1 MAYELIWG
9 YCHCFG
15 KTTYRE
21 GLVDTEP
28 EARQWVANRRRDA
41 GRPWVPPT
49 DPVRTCPVAA
59 CPGHRQR
66 AWFDYRAAPAAGT
79 GPACP

>member
-1 MAYELIWG
+1 MPFELIWG

-21 GLVDTEP
+21 GLVGSEA
-28 EARQWVANRRRDA
+28 EARQWVATRRRDF
-41 GRPWVPPT
+41 GRPRVPQA

-59 CPGHRQR
+59 CPGHRQQP
-66 AWFDYRAAPAAGT
+66 WFDYRAAPAD
-79 GPACP
+79 GPGHP

>member
-1 MAYELIWG
+1 MAFELIWG
-9 YCHCFG
+9 FCHCFG

-21 GLVDTEP
+21 GVVNTEA
-28 EARQWVANRRRDA
+28 EAREWVATRQRA
-41 GRPWVPPT
+41 TSRPWVPRE

-66 AWFDYRAAPAAGT
+66 PWYDYRPAADDGE
-79 GPACP
+79 GRP